1 MCNCR
6 NKVGFDLAM
15 SQASKFESNS
25 NRKAAVFVRDGKP
38 SFTEESNIN
47 KIEGICCYFT
57 TDGIEHQIIKDE
69 PVEVVEKAIEEIEV
83 ISEEV
88 KPKKAKRKRTK
99 S

>member
-38 SFTEESNIN
+38 SFTEESN
-47 KIEGICCYFT
+47 CLLYT
-57 TDGIEHQIIKDE
+57 SPSPRD
-69 PVEVVEKAIEEIEV
+69 
-83 ISEEV
+83 
-88 KPKKAKRKRTK
+88 
-99 S
+99 